1 MTAAL
6 QSSLLLT
13 PAPLCFGRVAMLS
26 SEQDCIFVATEL
38 DFPLVVQPA
47 HEGTR
52 SGKAKVNGI
61 DPSIALRNATCTS
74 GSQVMV
80 DASGLDFT
88 QRLSAKSAFCPK
100 ARG

>member
-6 QSSLLLT
+6 QSSLLMT
-13 PAPLCFGRVAMLS
+13 PTPLRFGRVAVLS
-26 SEQDCIFVATEL
+26 SEQDCIFLATEL
-38 DFPLVVQPA
+38 DFPLIVQPA

-52 SGKAKVNGI
+52 SGMAKMNEV
-61 DPSIALRNATCTS
+61 DDSIVVRRAACTS

-80 DASGLDFT
+80 DASGLDST
-88 QRLSAKSAFCPK
+88 QRLSAMFADSLQ

>member
-13 PAPLCFGRVAMLS
+13 PTPLRFGRVAVLS
-26 SEQDCIFVATEL
+26 SEQDCIFLATEL
-38 DFPLVVQPA
+38 DFPLIVQPA
-47 HEGTR
+47 HEGTH
-52 SGKAKVNGI
+52 SGMAKMNEV
-61 DPSIALRNATCTS
+61 DESIVVRRAACTF

-80 DASGLDFT
+80 DASGLDST
-88 QRLSAKSAFCPK
+88 QRLLAKFADSLQ

>member
-6 QSSLLLT
+6 QSSLLLSPT
-13 PAPLCFGRVAMLS
+13 PLRFGRVAVLS
-26 SEQDCIFVATEL
+26 SKQDCIFSATEL
-38 DFPLVVQPA
+38 DFPLIVQPA

-52 SGKAKVNGI
+52 SGKAKMNGV
-61 DPSIALRNATCTS
+61 DESIAVRNAACTS

-80 DASGLDFT
+80 DASGLDST
-88 QRLSAKSAFCPK
+88 QRMSAMPADSLQ

>member
-13 PAPLCFGRVAMLS
+13 PTPSRFGRVAVLS
-26 SEQDCIFVATEL
+26 SEQDCIFSVTEL
-38 DFPLVVQPA
+38 DFPLIVQPA
-47 HEGTR
+47 HEGTC
-52 SGKAKVNGI
+52 SGKAKMNGI
-61 DPSIALRNATCTS
+61 DESIAVRIAACTS

-80 DASGLDFT
+80 DASGLEFT
-88 QRLSAKSAFCPK
+88 QLLSAIPADSLQ